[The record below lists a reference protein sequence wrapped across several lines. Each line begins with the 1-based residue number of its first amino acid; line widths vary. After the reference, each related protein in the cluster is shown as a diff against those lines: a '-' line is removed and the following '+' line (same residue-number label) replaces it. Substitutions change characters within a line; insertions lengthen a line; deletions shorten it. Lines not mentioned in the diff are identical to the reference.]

1 VGRHYRGMKTVLCL
15 SLFFAACAFADET
28 ADRAAIGRAIAA
40 LNEQPSRI
48 AEIAESR
55 AAARELDVL
64 QFSGRPRVTISHEP
78 WGEATIDYSAT
89 EVVRYKIVS
98 GAVRFLTPEVALVDG
113 AMTRQDG
120 TFLYRPILF
129 VMKKVGDGWKIASAR
144 MLALH

>member
-1 VGRHYRGMKTVLCL
+1 MRPR
-15 SLFFAACAFADET
+15 
-28 ADRAAIGRAIAA
+28 RAAIGRAIAA

-55 AAARELDVL
+55 AAPENLMSYSSPD
-64 QFSGRPRVTISHEP
+64 GPRDNLSRAV
-78 WGEATIDYSAT
+78 GEATIDYSAT

-120 TFLYRPILF
+120 TFLYRRF
-129 VMKKVGDGWKIASAR
+129 CS
-144 MLALH
+144 